1 MYCLGGTEMEIGE
14 FSKKTGI
21 TIDTL
26 RYYNKIE
33 LLAPERINNRR
44 RYTEEDIDKAMGI
57 LKLKKL
63 NFSLVEIKALFDLE
77 KDINEEQGIDIKNK
91 DKINGCLNIIEEKY
105 HEILE
110 RERDIIQ
117 TKSILEKMI
126 DKTNKLL
133 KSEKIISEQIK

>member
-1 MYCLGGTEMEIGE
+1 MEIGE

-33 LLAPERINNRR
+33 LLTPERMNNRR
-44 RYTEEDIDKAMGI
+44 RYKEEDIEKGMAI

-63 NFSLVEIKALFDLE
+63 NFNLEEIKALFNLE
-77 KDINEEQGIDIKNK
+77 KDINEERVIDAYNK
-91 DKINGCLNIIEEKY
+91 AKIIGCLNIIEEKY
-105 HEILE
+105 HEILL
-110 RERDIIQ
+110 REQDIIQ
-117 TKSILEKMI
+117 MKCTLEKMI

-133 KSEKIISEQIK
+133 KSEKIISEEIK

>member
-1 MYCLGGTEMEIGE
+1 MEIGE

-21 TIDTL
+21 TLDTL

-33 LLAPERINNRR
+33 LLAPERMNNRR
-44 RYTEEDIDKAMGI
+44 RYTDEDIEKAMAI

-63 NFSLVEIKALFDLE
+63 NFSLEEIKALFDLE
-77 KDINEEQGIDIKNK
+77 KDINEEQKINNENK
-91 DKINGCLNIIEEKY
+91 AKINGCLNIIEEKY

-110 RERDIIQ
+110 KERDIIQ
-117 TKSILEKMI
+117 MKYTLEKMI

-133 KSEKIISEQIK
+133 KSEKIIGEEIK